1 MSKKPIIVFEGI
13 EGSGKSSH
21 LASVARYLKQKKIS
35 FIKIREPGGSHN
47 SEKIRKLMLN
57 NKSNFNKNTDLLLFL
72 SSRSENIS
80 LIKKN
85 YNKKVILIDRFTD
98 STIAYQHYGMGVNL
112 KLINL
117 LNKYLLKNIKIN
129 FTFLNIVNNKSNF
142 NKNTDLLLI
151 LSSRSENISLIKKN
165 YNKKVILIDRFTDST
180 IAYQHYGMGVKLK
193 LINLLNKYL
202 LKNIKINFTFL
213 NIVNNKNLFLRLK
226 KRKSLN
232 RYDKFNS
239 AFYSKVQKGFVKLA
253 NSRKNSYMII
263 DSNLEIEK
271 NKKSILDKIKKLI

>member
-13 EGSGKSSH
+13 EGSGKSFH
-21 LASVARYLKQKKIS
+21 LSSVARYLKQKKIS
-35 FIKIREPGGSHN
+35 FIKIREPGGSLN

-85 YNKKVILIDRFTD
+85 YNKKIILIDRFID
-98 STIAYQHYGMGVNL
+98 STIAYQHYGMG
-112 KLINL
+112 IN
-117 LNKYLLKNIKIN
+117 
-129 FTFLNIVNNKSNF
+129 
-142 NKNTDLLLI
+142 
-151 LSSRSENISLIKKN
+151 
-165 YNKKVILIDRFTDST
+165 
-180 IAYQHYGMGVKLK
+180 LK

-232 RYDKFNS
+232 RYDKFDS
-239 AFYSKVQKGFVKLA
+239 SFYSKVQKGFIKLA
-253 NSRKNSYMII
+253 NSKKNSYMII
-263 DSNLEIEK
+263 DSNLEIKK
-271 NKKSILDKIKKLI
+271 NRKSILDKIKKLI